1 MYGGPTHDDVVYAGF
16 TEQQLHRRK
25 VCSFVAGT
33 LYSAAAHARNIKDR
47 LSGNGSS
54 IVLVPNMDGCPSR
67 TG

>member
-25 VCSFVAGT
+25 ACSFVAGT
-33 LYSAAAHARNIKDR
+33 LYSAAAHSRNIKDR